1 MWQCA
6 NVGMSKVLVGGMG
19 QCGECANA
27 IIEGL
32 QFGAGQRDSLYTAIN
47 FLIEVVDEN
56 ETYVFA
62 IDQDIHESL
71 ATQQAISL
79 TILVNQ

>member
-27 IIEGL
+27 IIDIVGEPVLLAKQIGKGG
-32 QFGAGQRDSLYTAIN
+32 FANTGHADDGDG
-47 FLIEVVDEN
+47 FLGP
-56 ETYVFA
+56 
-62 IDQDIHESL
+62 L
-71 ATQQAISL
+71 
-79 TILVNQ
+79 